1 MGQLTNSLRLAAARA
16 FTPTLRVAATAA
28 VCGLLMAGGA
38 LAAATP
44 ETTPAT
50 PTTTTTP
57 VTSTASTTPAVDPA
71 QTPPADQKSK
81 EDDQK
86 PKDNASSQPASQ
98 FSGVINAVGVP
109 QVKGP
114 DGKPLSGQ
122 APNFDA
128 VIFAPYDPAYTPF
141 SITVVNPRDKAAL
154 ALSAK
159 KRFIPAA
166 GEENEKVLAKRDR
179 IVIDVDKP
187 VGASKITQI
196 VKIVRP
202 VDPGAVAWTI
212 FGVTAALLAVVY
224 LASGGRPTRFIT
236 GHDGRMSNSQFQLA
250 LWFGVV
256 AIAYGSM
263 LLLRFLVL
271 GADFIGGISL
281 TNNVLMLTG
290 LSAVTFGG
298 AKLVA
303 TQKQDAAAAKAAENS
318 TKAAETAKTTAEAAQ
333 TVVTAAAGLDAT
345 DPAAAKANVAA
356 QEAIT
361 SAAQTTAIAA
371 QLAETAANT
380 PTAAEAQPKIAA
392 KPRFMDLFQNG
403 QGETDLGDFQ
413 MVLIS
418 VVAAGIFAVSSVHA
432 MLMLHIATDI
442 TLPDVDSALL
452 ATFGLGQ
459 GAYLVK
465 KAVLPPEKG

>member
-1 MGQLTNSLRLAAARA
+1 M
-16 FTPTLRVAATAA
+16 
-28 VCGLLMAGGA
+28 
-38 LAAATP
+38 
-44 ETTPAT
+44 
-50 PTTTTTP
+50 
-57 VTSTASTTPAVDPA
+57 
-71 QTPPADQKSK
+71 
-81 EDDQK
+81 
-86 PKDNASSQPASQ
+86 
-98 FSGVINAVGVP
+98 
-109 QVKGP
+109 
-114 DGKPLSGQ
+114 
-122 APNFDA
+122 
-128 VIFAPYDPAYTPF
+128 
-141 SITVVNPRDKAAL
+141 
-154 ALSAK
+154 
-159 KRFIPAA
+159 
-166 GEENEKVLAKRDR
+166 
-179 IVIDVDKP
+179 IDVDKP